1 MHYNTIQM
9 KALFHCYILLIPLI
23 FLGCSGAKKT
33 VASKSGVAFSKSNSM
48 SDILEQAEKT
58 NKLVFVD
65 IVTEW
70 CLPCKM
76 MEKDVFSDPQIA
88 DFMNKN
94 FINYK
99 VDAEKG
105 NGPVLSLVYEVQA
118 FPTLLFVDS
127 KGDVIVKKVGA
138 AYHSELMEMARTALA
153 SNELP

>member
-1 MHYNTIQM
+1 M
-9 KALFHCYILLIPLI
+9 KAFSQIALLTFSII
-23 FLGCSGAKKT
+23 FLSCSGSKKAAVNKT
-33 VASKSGVAFSKSNSM
+33 KVAFTSSSSM
-48 SDILEQAEKT
+48 SDILEKAEKA
-58 NKLVFVD
+58 NKVVFVD
-65 IVTEW
+65 IVTDW

-76 MEKDVFSDPQIA
+76 MDKDVFSDPQIA

-105 NGPVLSLVYEVQA
+105 NGPMVSLVYEVQA

-127 KGDVIVKKVGA
+127 KGEVIVKKVGA

-153 SNELP
+153 ANELP